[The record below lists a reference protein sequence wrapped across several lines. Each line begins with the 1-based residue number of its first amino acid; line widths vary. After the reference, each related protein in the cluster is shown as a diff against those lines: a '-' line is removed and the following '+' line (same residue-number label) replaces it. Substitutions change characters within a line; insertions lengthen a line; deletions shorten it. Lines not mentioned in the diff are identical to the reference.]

1 VARRSDRGDAASGSD
16 RLFRFVD
23 PHVLAR
29 ISNLS
34 LLARS
39 VVEGFISGLHRS
51 TYLGRSVDFAEHRAY
66 MPGDDI
72 RRIDWRLFARTDRF
86 YVKEFEADTNTSF
99 TLLLD
104 VSRSMSFG
112 SAGLTKLD
120 YARFLAASLAVFSQK
135 QRDRIGIVTF
145 DEDIVEFV
153 PPSAKHLEIVL
164 HTIDRAPGTEAQRP
178 SDYRRPLLKV
188 SEAIHRR
195 GIVVLISDLYDEPE
209 GILDAVKGLRYKGND
224 LIVFHVL
231 DPAEL
236 SFPYAE
242 AASYQ
247 DLETGEAVPVIPDY
261 LRDEY
266 RSLVQQHVLKLTRSL
281 GDNQIDYCLLDTSM
295 PLDYA
300 LFHYLASRERLTRT
314 R

>member
-1 VARRSDRGDAASGSD
+1 MASERAAESMRIG
-16 RLFRFVD
+16 RFVD
-23 PHVLAR
+23 PKVLAR
-29 ISNLS
+29 ISNLN
-34 LLARS
+34 LLART

-99 TLLLD
+99 TILLD
-104 VSRSMSFG
+104 ISRSMSFG
-112 SAGLTKLD
+112 SQGLTKLD
-120 YARFLAASLAVFSQK
+120 YARFLAACLAVFSQK
-135 QRDRIGIVTF
+135 QRDRIGLVTF
-145 DEDIVEFV
+145 DQDIVDFV

-164 HTIDRAPGTEAQRP
+164 HTIDRVQSSRP
-178 SDYRRPLLKV
+178 SDYRKPLFKV
-188 SEAIHRR
+188 AQAILRR
-195 GIVVLISDLYDEPE
+195 SIVVLISDLYDEPE
-209 GILDAVKGLRYKGND
+209 GILDAVKGIRYKGND

-236 SFPYAE
+236 SFPYDE
-242 AASYQ
+242 AANYRDIES
-247 DLETGEAVPVIPDY
+247 GEAVPVIPEY
-261 LRDEY
+261 LREEY
-266 RSLVQQHVLKLTRSL
+266 RKLVRQHVDRLMRTL
-281 GDNQIDYCLLDTSM
+281 GDNQIDYYLIDTST